1 MAGNVW
7 IVMTSS
13 LVVGGAAGAAFG
25 YYIVNQTLKKKV
37 EEVLG
42 AARTEATS
50 IVEEAKAKAE
60 QIKAKAREEAMR
72 IREKMLE
79 DINEKKLEIERLK
92 ARLEAEERSLQQEK
106 RYLEKQERE
115 LQKRAEALERDYEK
129 RLADIE
135 KRIAEIER
143 MKAELEERE
152 KAIEERERMLED
164 AFAEVDKKLQEIAGM
179 TPEEARD
186 ILFKNLEEELAYDV
200 GKKIQE
206 FEEDYKDRAEDIAR
220 KILLT
225 VMGRIV
231 TDTVPEATISTVAIP
246 NEEMKGRIIGR
257 EGRNIRA
264 FESLTGVD
272 LLIDDTP
279 DVVVISSFD
288 PVRREI
294 ARRTLEKLVKD
305 GRIHPA
311 KIEEFY
317 EKSKEEVEQE
327 MKKRAEEALT
337 KVGIRNIHP
346 ELKKII
352 GRLYFRYSYG
362 QNILYHSIEVAQ
374 IAGYIAAEL
383 GLDVDLAKRAA
394 FLHDIGKGIVEQ
406 EGSHALVGAEYAR
419 KYKESD
425 IVVNAIAS
433 HHGEEPQLT
442 PYAVITQLA
451 DAVSAARPGARY
463 ENYEFFIK
471 RLRAL
476 EEIAKTVNGVKDSF
490 AIQAGRELRI
500 IVDPEVI
507 TDAEAYKIARDV
519 AQRVEDELTYPG
531 QIKVTV
537 IRETRAVEYAK

>member
-1 MAGNVW
+1 MAGNSL
-7 IVMTSS
+7 IVITSS
-13 LVVGGAAGAAFG
+13 VIVGGAAGAAFG
-25 YYIVNQTLKKKV
+25 YYIVNQALKKKV

-42 AARTEATS
+42 AARS
-50 IVEEAKAKAE
+50 EAKSVVDEARAKAE
-60 QIKAKAREEAMR
+60 QIKSKAREEAAR
-72 IREKMLE
+72 IREKLLE
-79 DINEKKLEIERLK
+79 ELNEKKLEIERLK
-92 ARLEAEERSLQQEK
+92 ARLEAEERALQQERK
-106 RYLEKQERE
+106 YLEKQEKE
-115 LQKRAEALERDYEK
+115 LQRRAAALERD
-129 RLADIE
+129 IE
-135 KRIAEIER
+135 KKLAEIEQ
-143 MKAELEERE
+143 KKKELEERE
-152 KAIEERERMLED
+152 KAIEEREKMLAE
-164 AFAEVDKKLQEIAGM
+164 AFEEVDKKLQEIAGM

-186 ILFKNLEEELAYDV
+186 ILFKNLEDELKYEI

-225 VMGRIV
+225 VMGRVV

-279 DVVVISSFD
+279 DVVVLSSFD

-317 EKSKEEVEQE
+317 EKSKEEVEQI
-327 MKKRAEEALT
+327 MKKKAEEALT

-362 QNILYHSIEVAQ
+362 QNILYHSVEVAQ

-500 IVDPEVI
+500 IVDPEVV

-519 AQRVEDELTYPG
+519 AQKVENELTYPG

>member
-1 MAGNVW
+1 MPSSVW
-7 IVMTSS
+7 FLTILSIVF
-13 LVVGGAAGAAFG
+13 GGVSGAIFG
-25 YYIVNQTLKKKV
+25 YYAIYRSLKNKV
-37 EEVLG
+37 GELLE
-42 AARTEATS
+42 AARKEAAAL
-50 IVEEAKAKAE
+50 VDEAK
-60 QIKAKAREEAMR
+60 IKADHIKARAREEALK
-72 IREKMLE
+72 IREKILE
-79 DINEKKLEIERLK
+79 ELTEKKLEVERLK
-92 ARLEAEERSLQQEK
+92 AKLEAEEKSLLQEK
-106 RYLEKQERE
+106 RYLEKQEKE
-115 LQKRAEALERDYEK
+115 LNRRIQSLEKDYE
-129 RLADIE
+129 R
-135 KRIAEIER
+135 RIAEIEKR
-143 MKAELEERE
+143 LVEIEKIRQELEVRERSLEERE
-152 KAIEERERMLED
+152 KMLED
-164 AFAEVDKKLQEIAGM
+164 AFAEVDKRLQEVAGM

-186 ILFKNLEEELAYDV
+186 ILFKNLSEELSYEI

-206 FEEDYKDRAEDIAR
+206 FEESFKDKAGDLAR
-220 KILLT
+220 KILLE

-264 FESLTGVD
+264 FESITGVD

-294 ARRTLEKLVKD
+294 ARRTLVKLVKD

-317 EKSKEEVEQE
+317 EKSREEVEEE
-327 MKKRAEEALT
+327 MRKRADEALT

-433 HHGEEPQLT
+433 HHGEEPPLT
-442 PYAVITQLA
+442 PYAVITQIA

-476 EEIAKTVNGVKDSF
+476 EEIAKSVNGVKDSF

-500 IVDPEVI
+500 IVDPEVV

-519 AQRVEDELTYPG
+519 AQRVEEELTYPG

>member
-1 MAGNVW
+1 MPGSVW
-7 IVMTSS
+7 FLTIIFMI
-13 LVVGGAAGAAFG
+13 LGGVSGAVFG
-25 YYIVNQTLKKKV
+25 YYAIDRSLKDKV
-37 EEVLG
+37 EELLK
-42 AARTEATS
+42 AARKEAAA
-50 IVEEAKAKAE
+50 IVDEAK
-60 QIKAKAREEAMR
+60 IKADHIKAMAREESLK
-72 IREKMLE
+72 IREKILE
-79 DINEKKLEIERLK
+79 ELTEKKLEVERLK
-92 ARLEAEERSLQQEK
+92 AKLEAEERSLLQEK
-106 RYLEKQERE
+106 RYLEKQEKE
-115 LQKRAEALERDYEK
+115 LNRRIQSLEKDYERRIAELEK
-129 RLADIE
+129 RLAEIE
-135 KRIAEIER
+135 KIKQELEVRER
-143 MKAELEERE
+143 SLEERE
-152 KAIEERERMLED
+152 KMLED
-164 AFAEVDKKLQEIAGM
+164 AFAEVDRKLQEVAGM

-186 ILFKNLEEELAYDV
+186 ILFKNLSEELSYEI

-206 FEEDYKDRAEDIAR
+206 FEESYKDKAGDLAR
-220 KILLT
+220 KILLE

-264 FESLTGVD
+264 FESITGVD

-279 DVVVISSFD
+279 DIVVISSFD

-294 ARRTLEKLVKD
+294 ARRTLVKLVKD

-317 EKSKEEVEQE
+317 EKSKEEVEEE
-327 MKKRAEEALT
+327 MRKKADEALT

-362 QNILYHSIEVAQ
+362 QNILYHSVEVAQ

-383 GLDVDLAKRAA
+383 SLDVDLAKRAA
-394 FLHDIGKGIVEQ
+394 FLHDIGKGIIEQ

-442 PYAVITQLA
+442 PYAVITQIA

-476 EEIAKTVNGVKDSF
+476 EEIAKGVNGVKDSF

-500 IVDPEVI
+500 IVDPEVV

-519 AQRVEDELTYPG
+519 AQRVEEELTYPG

-537 IRETRAVEYAK
+537 IRETRAVEYAR